1 MAGLIKRKKDTGESG
16 NGGQFGAIGR
26 DESDVSVELIADLDM
41 VERASEANIE
51 DSDRTWADH
60 LETLGDET
68 TWSSTEVPSI
78 GVHDTTFVTSRDPE
92 TGQISGR
99 LEREIFLDG
108 TIQSGDEDL
117 LKQYGEENGFDV
129 THANIES
136 GYATIRNRRE
146 ADLTDSSP
154 FTLSEDLDDIDP
166 DGFFRD
172 HAEDGIDEYVA
183 ARREPQAPPA
193 PAETVTV
200 DPYTDRGENDPRNV
214 AHPYGEEMIDP
225 LTEDEEDDT
234 DNLDSGVLRAS
245 NLMKAEGI
253 TASREFYGTTP
264 PKGKIDR
271 WGRSRGEPLDRPL
284 LPQGR
289 RRHREALR
297 GGLRNGSRS
306 LGGLRRR
313 LSAGVHRGRR
323 ALRLDG
329 PSGVRRRARV
339 RGLRRGGV
347 REARPRPPGGR
358 RSPPPRD
365 RVLRRAGDRR
375 AVLRLTSRRSAPCRR
390 TGRGRFAVLSAR
402 AGPPG

>member
-1 MAGLIKRKKDTGESG
+1 MAGPIKRKKDTGESG

-78 GVHDTTFVTSRDPE
+78 GVHDTTFVTARDPE

-200 DPYTDRGENDPRNV
+200 EPYTDRGEDDPRNV

-253 TASREFYGTTP
+253 TASREFFGTSAP
-264 PKGKIDR
+264 DGKPDR
-271 WGRSRGEPLDRPL
+271 WGGHEANHSVVHFYRTGEDGVEKHFAADYATGMALPEDYGSASVLESIAADAHYGSMDRQEFADELGYEVYDEEASEKLDRDH
-284 LPQGR
+284 Q
-289 RRHREALR
+289 EAV
-297 GGLRNGSRS
+297 
-306 LGGLRRR
+306 
-313 LSAGVHRGRR
+313 AH
-323 ALRLDG
+323 
-329 PSGVRRRARV
+329 RRRAIEFF
-339 RGLRRGGV
+339 GEQEIDELYY
-347 REARPRPPGGR
+347 
-358 RSPPPRD
+358 D
-365 RVLRRAGDRR
+365 
-375 AVLRLTSRRSAPCRR
+375 
-390 TGRGRFAVLSAR
+390 
-402 AGPPG
+402 